1 MRIRP
6 AELADLNACILLDG
20 SYQTDHVWQMEQR
33 EQDGEI
39 SISFR
44 QVALP
49 RVVTVAYPA
58 VDAAL
63 VTHWQRGDCV
73 LVAEL
78 DNEVLG
84 FWDMTALADQGLGW
98 VHHLVVA
105 RAYRRRGIGS
115 ALLRHG
121 ARWAQANG
129 LERMMFVVQSKNY
142 PGICFC
148 QKFGFEFCGFS
159 DRYFGNQDIALLF
172 GRDLHTHARP

>member
-20 SYQTDHVWQMEQR
+20 SYQTDRVWQMEQR

-39 SISFR
+39 IVSFR
-44 QVALP
+44 EVALP
-49 RVVTVAYPA
+49 RMMTVAYPT

-63 VTHWQRGDCV
+63 VSHWERGDCV

-84 FWDMTALADQGLGW
+84 FWDMSVHPDQNLGW

-121 ARWAQANG
+121 ARWAWANG
-129 LERMMFVVQSKNY
+129 LERIMIVVQSKNY
-142 PGICFC
+142 PGIRFC
-148 QKFGFEFCGFS
+148 QKFGFEFCGFN
-159 DRYFGNQDIALLF
+159 DRYFGNQDIALWF
-172 GRDLHTHARP
+172 GHDLR